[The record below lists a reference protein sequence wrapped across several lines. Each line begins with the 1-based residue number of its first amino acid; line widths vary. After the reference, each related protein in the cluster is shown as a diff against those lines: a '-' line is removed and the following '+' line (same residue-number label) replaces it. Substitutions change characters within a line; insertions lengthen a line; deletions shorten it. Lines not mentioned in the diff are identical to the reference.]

1 MSQCNNLV
9 PDKPTSLQVGNE
21 AETLACDYLQQRGLK
36 LLTRNYRAPYGELD
50 LIMRDH
56 DHMVFVE
63 VRFRRHLR
71 YGSGAESVTAAKQD
85 KLIKTALYYLQQHPK
100 QAKYSAR
107 FDVISISAAEGQTDV
122 EWIKDAFQAKG

>member
-1 MSQCNNLV
+1 V
-9 PDKPTSLQVGNE
+9 PDKPTSLQVGNA
-21 AETLACDYLQQRGLK
+21 AESLACDYLQQRGLK

-50 LIMRDH
+50 LIMQDH

-63 VRFRRHLR
+63 VRFRRHHR
-71 YGSGAESVTAAKQD
+71 YGSGADSVTAAKQD

-100 QAKYSAR
+100 QAKHPVR
-107 FDVISISAAEGQTDV
+107 FDVISMSAADGQTDV